1 MSISSLEST
10 IYQSGRTTLS
20 IFNYI
25 DKAAQLSTSNEN
37 STVVSSIK
45 PKTIQTSKV
54 TLVVVLEGKINF
66 DFKDYKQSCTVGESL
81 IIPPHKAVRLEA
93 IQDNFQEKQ
102 NKKATKSKKNGLS
115 WLELEVPIEIVNLTI
130 SQYNKV
136 GIEVDD
142 CKFKVENTS
151 IWQFGEKPIN
161 VTHDT
166 SIKKAITRLID
177 LFTEEHYNKDAFIDF
192 ATKELILRFV
202 KTPARDKIEL
212 EENEEAEIETNPS
225 IEAVLDY
232 IKEHIDEPISIDTLT
247 DIASMSKAAFFRI
260 FKETLDIS
268 PIDYINR
275 ERVEI
280 AKNRLVDISKSV
292 TDICYELGY
301 NHMTY
306 FIRVFKK
313 YEGITPK
320 QFQIKQNKENI
331 QNEKNEQAEK
341 ENKTKE

>member
-10 IYQSGRTTLS
+10 IYQSGKTTLS
-20 IFNYI
+20 VF
-25 DKAAQLSTSNEN
+25 SSSNKDTN
-37 STVVSSIK
+37 LINSIK
-45 PKTIQTSKV
+45 PKNIQTSKV
-54 TLVVVLEGKINF
+54 TLVVVLNGNLNF
-66 DFKDYKQSCTVGESL
+66 EFNNYKQECIVGESL
-81 IIPPHKAVRLEA
+81 IIPPHKAVRLEV
-93 IQDNFQEKQ
+93 IKNSSTE
-102 NKKATKSKKNGLS
+102 KKAKKVSKNKKNGIS
-115 WLELEVPIEIVNLTI
+115 WLELQVPIETINQTI
-130 SQYNKV
+130 SYYNKAGAV
-136 GIEVDD
+136 END
-142 CKFKVENTS
+142 CKSRIENNS
-151 IWQFGEKPIN
+151 VWQFGDTPIN

-192 ATKELILRFV
+192 AIKELTLRFLR
-202 KTPARDKIEL
+202 TSARDRIEL
-212 EENEEAEIETNPS
+212 DELKNEENAINPS
-225 IEAVLDY
+225 IEAVLEY
-232 IKEHIDEPISIDTLT
+232 IKENINEPISIDTLT
-247 DIASMSKAAFFRI
+247 DIASMSKAAFFRT

-275 ERVEI
+275 ERVEV

-320 QFQIKQNKENI
+320 QFQIKQNKES
-331 QNEKNEQAEK
+331 Q
-341 ENKTKE
+341 ENKRQENK

>member
-1 MSISSLEST
+1 MSIPSLEST
-10 IYQSGRTTLS
+10 TYQSNRTTLS
-20 IFNYI
+20 LFNYA
-25 DKAAQLSTSNEN
+25 DKNSELATSKKEGINQLDSI
-37 STVVSSIK
+37 SIK

-66 DFKDYKQSCTVGESL
+66 ESKEYKQECIVGESL
-81 IIPPHKAVRLEA
+81 IIPPHKAIRLEA
-93 IQDNFQEKQ
+93 IKTNEEKQ
-102 NKKATKSKKNGLS
+102 NKKTTKNKKNGLY
-115 WLELEVPIEIVNLTI
+115 WLELQVPIETINLTI

-136 GIEVDD
+136 GTAEQD
-142 CKFKVENTS
+142 CQLKVENNAD
-151 IWQFGEKPIN
+151 WQFGENPIN

-166 SIKKAITRLID
+166 SIKKSITRLID
-177 LFTEEHYNKDAFIDF
+177 LFTEEHYNKEAFIDF
-192 ATKELILRFV
+192 AIKELILRFV
-202 KTPARDKIEL
+202 RTPARDKIEI
-212 EENEEAEIETNPS
+212 EQKQKEEAQNQTNPS

-247 DIASMSKAAFFRI
+247 DIASMSKAAFFRV
-260 FKETLDIS
+260 FKDTLDIS

-320 QFQIKQNKENI
+320 QFQIKQNK
-331 QNEKNEQAEK
+331 KNDQTETTEK
-341 ENKTKE
+341 EDKS

>member
-1 MSISSLEST
+1 MSVASLEST
-10 IYQSGRTTLS
+10 IYQSDRTTLS
-20 IFNYI
+20 VFNYA
-25 DKAAQLSTSNEN
+25 DSTN
-37 STVVSSIK
+37 SIK

-54 TLVVVLEGKINF
+54 TLVVVLEGTINF
-66 DFKDYKQSCTVGESL
+66 EFKDYKQSCTVGESL
-81 IIPPHKAVRLEA
+81 IIPSHKAVRLEA
-93 IQDNFQEKQ
+93 IKNDNERQ
-102 NKKATKSKKNGLS
+102 NKKNKSKKNGWS
-115 WLELEVPIEIVNLTI
+115 WLELQVPIETVNLTI
-130 SQYNKV
+130 SQYNKAGV
-136 GIEVDD
+136 AEED
-142 CKFKVENTS
+142 CKIRVENNS
-151 IWQFGEKPIN
+151 VWQFGEKPIN
-161 VTHDT
+161 VTHDS

-177 LFTEEHYNKDAFIDF
+177 LFTEEHYNRDVFIDF
-192 ATKELILRFV
+192 TIKELVLRFV
-202 KTPARDKIEL
+202 RTPARDKIEVEESMEL
-212 EENEEAEIETNPS
+212 ENETNPS

-247 DIASMSKAAFFRI
+247 DIASMSKAAFFRV

-331 QNEKNEQAEK
+331 ENSKNEQAEK
-341 ENKTKE
+341 DNETKEE

>member
-1 MSISSLEST
+1 MSIISSEST
-10 IYQSGRTTLS
+10 TYQSNRTTLS
-20 IFNYI
+20 VFNYT
-25 DKAAQLSTSNEN
+25 DKIN
-37 STVVSSIK
+37 SIHSVK
-45 PKTIQTSKV
+45 PKTIQTGKV
-54 TLVVVLEGKINF
+54 TLVIILDGNLNF
-66 DFKDYKQSCTVGESL
+66 EYKEYNQSCTIGESL
-81 IIPPHKAVRLEA
+81 IIPPHKAVRLEVLNRA
-93 IQDNFQEKQ
+93 EEKQ
-102 NKKATKSKKNGLS
+102 NKKTAKTKKSGLS
-115 WLELEVPIEIVNLTI
+115 WIEVEVPIEMVNLTI
-130 SQYNKV
+130 SQYNKI
-136 GIEVDD
+136 GIAEDD
-142 CKFKVENTS
+142 CKLKVENNS
-151 IWQFGEKPIN
+151 VWQFGEKPIN

-177 LFTEEHYNKDAFIDF
+177 LFTEEHYNKDVFIDF
-192 ATKELILRFV
+192 ALKELILRFV
-202 KTPARDKIEL
+202 RTPARDKIEVEKNEDL
-212 EENEEAEIETNPS
+212 ENETNPS

-247 DIASMSKAAFFRI
+247 DIASMSKAAFFRT

-320 QFQIKQNKENI
+320 QFQIKQNKENKE
-331 QNEKNEQAEK
+331 NSKNEDKQIEK
-341 ENKTKE
+341 ENKSKE

>member
-1 MSISSLEST
+1 MSVYSSES
-10 IYQSGRTTLS
+10 ILHQSGRTALS
-20 IFNYI
+20 IFNYA
-25 DKAAQLSTSNEN
+25 DQ
-37 STVVSSIK
+37 IK

-54 TLVVVLEGKINF
+54 TLVVVLEGKVNF
-66 DFKDYKQSCTVGESL
+66 DFKDYKQSCIVGESL

-93 IQDNFQEKQ
+93 TKNDFQEKQ
-102 NKKATKSKKNGLS
+102 NKKVPKSKKNGIS
-115 WLELEVPIEIVNLTI
+115 WLELQIPVEIVNQTI
-130 SQYNKV
+130 LYYNQT
-136 GIEVDD
+136 GILEDD
-142 CKFKVENTS
+142 CKFRVENNS
-151 IWQFGEKPIN
+151 VWQFGEKPIN

-166 SIKKAITRLID
+166 SIKKGITRLTD
-177 LFTEEHYNKDAFIDF
+177 LFTEEHYNKDTFIDF
-192 ATKELILRFV
+192 AIKELILRFV

-212 EENEEAEIETNPS
+212 EENEELENETNPS
-225 IEAVLDY
+225 IEAVLGY
-232 IKEHIDEPISIDTLT
+232 IKEHIEEPISIDTLT
-247 DIASMSKAAFFRI
+247 DIASMSKAAFFRT

-275 ERVEI
+275 ERVEV

-320 QFQIKQNKENI
+320 QFQIKQNKENQENI
-331 QNEKNEQAEK
+331 KNEQAEK
-341 ENKTKE
+341 ENKAKGEE

>member
-1 MSISSLEST
+1 MSASFLEST
-10 IYQSGRTTLS
+10 TYQSNRTTLS
-20 IFNYI
+20 IFNSGFNYGSPQTNKDA
-25 DKAAQLSTSNEN
+25 DK
-37 STVVSSIK
+37 VSAIK
-45 PKTIQTSKV
+45 PKTIQTNKV

-66 DFKDYKQSCTVGESL
+66 EYREYKQSCIVGESL
-81 IIPPHKAVRLEA
+81 IIPPHQAVRLEA
-93 IQDNFQEKQ
+93 SKNDTEKQ
-102 NKKATKSKKNGLS
+102 NKKTKSKKNGLS
-115 WLELEVPIEIVNLTI
+115 WLELEIPIETVNLTI
-130 SQYNKV
+130 SQYNKL
-136 GIEVDD
+136 GTLEED
-142 CKFKVENTS
+142 CKLRVENNS
-151 IWQFGEKPIN
+151 VWQFGENPIN
-161 VTHDT
+161 VTHDS

-192 ATKELILRFV
+192 AIKELILRFV
-202 KTPARDKIEL
+202 RTPARDKIEL
-212 EENEEAEIETNPS
+212 EESIEVETETNPS

-247 DIASMSKAAFFRI
+247 DIASMSKAAFFRV

-331 QNEKNEQAEK
+331 ENSKNEQAEK
-341 ENKTKE
+341 DNEGKEE